1 MMGLKSTRPS
11 MILYVVINICSID
24 LLKQGSDF

>member
-11 MILYVVINICSID
+11 MILYVINICSID
-24 LLKQGSDF
+24 LLKQGGDF